1 MININGHLTSS
12 SEASLSVLNRGL
24 AYGDA
29 LFESIKSLNG
39 KILFWEDHYFR
50 LMSSMRILRMEI
62 PMNFTPEFLESQ
74 IIELLSFNV
83 SNSNSFRVKLT
94 VFRKY
99 GGFYTPETNDINY
112 FISADSLESDLYPL
126 NSSEYKI
133 ELFKDFYVN
142 PGLLSTLKTNNKVLN
157 VLGSIYAKENQY
169 DNCLLLNLNKSI
181 VEALNGNLFLIKG
194 CIVKTPPL
202 ADGCL
207 KGVMRKQVIEILK
220 KSPDYE
226 LIEDTISPFEL
237 QKADELFITNVVQGI
252 QPITIFRKKTY
263 TTAVCR
269 NILAK
274 LNMSLRLS

>member
-62 PMNFTPEFLESQ
+62 TMKFTPEFLESQ

-112 FISADSLESDLYPL
+112 FISADSLESDLYPP

-169 DNCLLLNLNKSI
+169 ENCLLLNLNKSI
-181 VEALNGNLFLIKG
+181 VEALNGNLFLVKG
-194 CIVKTPPL
+194 YIIKTPPL
-202 ADGCL
+202 SDGCL
-207 KGVMRKQVIEILK
+207 NGVMRKQVIEILN
-220 KSPDYE
+220 KSSDYE
-226 LIEDTISPFEL
+226 FIEDTISPFEL
-237 QKADELFITNVVQGI
+237 QKAD
-252 QPITIFRKKTY
+252 
-263 TTAVCR
+263 
-269 NILAK
+269 
-274 LNMSLRLS
+274 